1 MQDYFLRP
9 VLKSDFHA
17 LALSLRTA
25 DRRELAASHPH
36 QNPEDLLKK
45 FAENSDLCRSFVY
58 KNSVVAMGGVCHQ
71 CVWMLTG
78 KQVEKCPKAFV
89 KTIRNFLQKMLQQ
102 NSFLYNWVDI
112 RYLAAQKLIVRLG
125 GIFSGDFV
133 VIKNTKFLFFYFRR
147 SFDMGG
153 IIQTGQTYVSTAS
166 QAFKKRKHQVE
177 AYTENL
183 AQTQQEKQQLFSE
196 NAQQNSYLFRSAA
209 EKQRALYQQLNEAL
223 ARRQS
228 KLAKNGVTAVSPT
241 AELVQNQAVLQAQ
254 LQSEKQALRVQQE
267 LAHNDQQTAQ
277 RAEVLTRKEQA
288 YRKGRNIKS
297 ALWKIGKQLLPSW
310 LK

>member
-1 MQDYFLRP
+1 
-9 VLKSDFHA
+9 
-17 LALSLRTA
+17 
-25 DRRELAASHPH
+25 
-36 QNPEDLLKK
+36 
-45 FAENSDLCRSFVY
+45 
-58 KNSVVAMGGVCHQ
+58 
-71 CVWMLTG
+71 
-78 KQVEKCPKAFV
+78 
-89 KTIRNFLQKMLQQ
+89 
-102 NSFLYNWVDI
+102 
-112 RYLAAQKLIVRLG
+112 
-125 GIFSGDFV
+125 
-133 VIKNTKFLFFYFRR
+133 
-147 SFDMGG
+147 MGG

-166 QAFKKRKHQVE
+166 QAFKKRKHQVA

-254 LQSEKQALRVQQE
+254 LQREKQALRVQQE
-267 LAHNDQQTAQ
+267 LAQNDRQTAQ
-277 RAEVLTRKEQA
+277 RAGVLTRKEQA
-288 YRKGRNIKS
+288 YRKGRNVKS